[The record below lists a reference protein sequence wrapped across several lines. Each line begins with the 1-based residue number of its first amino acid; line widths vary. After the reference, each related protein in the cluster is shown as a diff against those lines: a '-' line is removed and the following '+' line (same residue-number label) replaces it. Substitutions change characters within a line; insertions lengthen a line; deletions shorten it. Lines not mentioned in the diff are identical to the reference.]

1 MSECVCVCVYR
12 PRIFVELF
20 RVGVTPLHF
29 LEYRIRI
36 VHLADMRP
44 HARAHVC
51 VCVCAC
57 AMIMREVAVFA
68 MAPDKSTA
76 QTHGNATPLAEGL
89 EVNTERFLHLRLSK
103 GHELQP

>member
-1 MSECVCVCVYR
+1 
-12 PRIFVELF
+12 
-20 RVGVTPLHF
+20 
-29 LEYRIRI
+29 
-36 VHLADMRP
+36 
-44 HARAHVC
+44 
-51 VCVCAC
+51 
-57 AMIMREVAVFA
+57 MIMREVAVFA